1 MRIPD
6 VSANPLV
13 MPDSSPIISVA
24 GCIFAFLALV
34 GCGKQAPTPA
44 ERLQAADEEVRSLL
58 VEARE
63 EEAAGRYAE
72 ALALADS
79 LLDQAPDLPEA
90 HMLLGSILMHTY
102 QLVSAD
108 EAFVRAV
115 ALDPYLRDGW
125 FQRGH
130 VAFEEGQYSE
140 AIRRYRLQREAI
152 LSSPEHIRTFHRRTD
167 AIVLSQVWAQT
178 GRTYE
183 LLYLPDSAAWAYQ
196 EALAHDS
203 TNAQVYAW
211 LAELYDEE
219 GRTEEALPHAQKAW
233 GYDGENADF
242 AYRLGALLLKTG
254 DAEGA
259 LPLLERAAYAKPYES
274 AFRYNYGRAL
284 IALGYAEE
292 GQRHVDATE
301 ALQDLDNEI
310 GLARA
315 AAARFPDDPARWRAL
330 ASWLAIAERHAEQQ
344 QALAVA
350 RVASRGAAARKRAE
364 GAATQDMPSPE
375 SPAPDAANR

>member
-1 MRIPD
+1 MPK
-6 VSANPLV
+6 PL
-13 MPDSSPIISVA
+13 PIIAVA
-24 GCIFAFLALV
+24 GRCFAFLVLV

-44 ERLQAADEEVRSLL
+44 ERLQAVDEEVLNLL

-63 EEAAGRYAE
+63 EEGAGRYTE

-79 LLDQAPDLPEA
+79 LLDRAPGLPEA
-90 HMLLGSILMHTY
+90 HMLLGSLWMHTY
-102 QLVSAD
+102 QLASAD

-211 LAELYDEE
+211 LAELYDGE

-233 GYDGENADF
+233 GYDRENADF
-242 AYRLGALLLKTG
+242 SYRLGALLLKTG

-315 AAARFPDDPARWRAL
+315 AAARFPDDPARWRTL

-375 SPAPDAANR
+375 LPAPDAANR